1 MAKNQKIAPEIKEQI
16 IQRIKND
23 GISVKQAAEEHGI
36 SDRAIYNWLGK
47 QADGGPRA
55 NEFIK
60 LKRENQDLLT
70 LVGELTVKLSQTQK
84 KKWC

>member
-1 MAKNQKIAPEIKEQI
+1 MAKNQRVAPEIKEQV

-23 GISVKQAAEEHGI
+23 GISIKQAAEEHGI

-47 QADGGPRA
+47 QADGNPTTS
-55 NEFIK
+55 ELIK
-60 LKRENQDLLT
+60 LRRENQDLLT

-84 KKWC
+84 KKWS